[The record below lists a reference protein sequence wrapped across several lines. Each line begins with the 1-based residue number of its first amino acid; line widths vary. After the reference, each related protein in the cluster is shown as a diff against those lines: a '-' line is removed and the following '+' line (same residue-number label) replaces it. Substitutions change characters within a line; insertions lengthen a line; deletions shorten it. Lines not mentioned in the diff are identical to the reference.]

1 MLSLSFDNWKTASS
15 PYINRFLQPD
25 SIIPDP
31 YNPQSWNRYSYVTN
45 RPVNFNDPTGHMMK
59 EDDGGSNDNYCD
71 THPKACK
78 SKDPDHEL
86 SGGSCHDAN
95 NNGYSDIVCPD
106 QDNTRE
112 LWDLRANAD
121 DVTCPAGTPLVECY
135 YAHGSLFMGDETL
148 YISAAEFN
156 DLMLAIYYEVDG
168 RSFIDLTIS
177 SIAFDTPFYD
187 LSRSP
192 GPTLPGRAC
201 IEGIGC
207 YSRTEINYV
216 AQGIIAAGAG
226 QSREGGLEK
235 VIAWKLAS
243 AQHLPSLG
251 TVSMYDVGY
260 NFYHTQNGS
269 MPSPFS
275 PLILIPI
282 SVSIQQA
289 TNP

>member
-1 MLSLSFDNWKTASS
+1 M
-15 PYINRFLQPD
+15 QPD
-25 SIIPDP
+25 TIVPDLS
-31 YNPQSWNRYSYVTN
+31 NPQSWNRYSYVMN
-45 RPVNFNDPTGHMMK
+45 RPVVASDPTG
-59 EDDGGSNDNYCD
+59 NYCVGD
-71 THPKACK
+71 VEECVAHDDADEGGTGDGYQPP
-78 SKDPDHEL
+78 DPGNEH
-86 SGGSCHDAN
+86 SGGSCDTN
-95 NNGYSDIVCPD
+95 NNGVSDIVCPD

-112 LWDLRANAD
+112 FWDVQRANAYD
-121 DVTCPAGTPLVECY
+121 ATCPAGTPLVECY

-156 DLMLAIYYEVDG
+156 ELMLAIYYEVNG
-168 RSFIDLTIS
+168 RNSIDLSVT
-177 SIAFDTPFYD
+177 SINFDTPFYD
-187 LSRSP
+187 LSRT
-192 GPTLPGRAC
+192 GTALPGRAC
-201 IEGIGC
+201 IDGLGC

-243 AQHLPSLG
+243 AQHLPSQG

-260 NFYHTQNGS
+260 NFYHIQNGS
-269 MPSPFS
+269 MPPPFS

-282 SVSIQQA
+282 SVSVQQT